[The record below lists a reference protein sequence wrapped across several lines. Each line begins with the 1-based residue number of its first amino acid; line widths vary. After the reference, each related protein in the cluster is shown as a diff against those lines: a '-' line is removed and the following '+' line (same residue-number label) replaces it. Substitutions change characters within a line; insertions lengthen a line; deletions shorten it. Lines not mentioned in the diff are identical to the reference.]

1 LFNVSLDTAGLKLC
15 TRHPYGIRAFGKHPC
30 EIYLDVNR
38 SKVAILPNFQLRII
52 KFSTVTSF
60 RICIS
65 SFMHINE
72 YKKGRDINFELQLVF

>member
-1 LFNVSLDTAGLKLC
+1 MFNVSLVTIGLKRG

-38 SKVAILPNFQLRII
+38 SNVAILTNFQLRII
-52 KFSTVTSF
+52 KFSTITSF

-65 SFMHINE
+65 SFMYINE
-72 YKKGRDINFELQLVF
+72 YKKGRDINFELQLVV